1 MFLLPPSRSCAAL
14 LIAVAF
20 GCAAQ
25 HRTEPAPRVSPASAA
40 EAAPEPFDPG
50 GIGSLETRS
59 NTGDTSLLR
68 LTSVQVKAQQ
78 RGDMAE
84 LESTHTF
91 QNDSDQVL
99 EGTFRFP
106 LPDGALLTGLAM
118 IIDGKQME
126 GELVEREKARKVYE
140 EIVDGMQDPALLE
153 WEHGSVFKMRVF
165 PIEAHQHKVVTI
177 RYLAPLRRS
186 GDKLELVQAVRGPS
200 GSEPVAA
207 LSIDWQGRRV
217 FDEKQVAADRLL
229 SFPAKPASAVLR
241 EQRPDGAYSVV
252 RVSPDWSRIPVNSKA
267 APKTW
272 FVVVDTS
279 RSALEEQPRQLEAL
293 GVALAALPKGAR
305 FQVISSDL
313 DAKPAAQGLALVTP
327 EAIAQA
333 IDFAKSV
340 TPDGASDLGRV
351 FEVVAE
357 LAKAEPDSALL
368 YLGDCEPTWGLTQ
381 SKDLLEL
388 QRRKLP
394 TTPFFPM
401 MFGASVNDDLA
412 AELAQQSGGRRA
424 RVRRREDL
432 EAFTK
437 TLATSVPLLD
447 GIEIKAPQG
456 SEVLS
461 SGPLAIE
468 KGRELLL
475 LVKAPAGRDP
485 LAGLTVK
492 AKVGGKDLD
501 LLPRST
507 PEDTA
512 GVARRFGAAFVRK
525 LEKSGS
531 PNPDIVSASLNYGV
545 MSKLTSF
552 LVLESEEAYARFAI
566 ARKNAQAAE
575 APRVTGANLENTDGT
590 EISADR
596 IQPGDPEIYV
606 DASRDALSVKVEFP
620 FGETKTASYDPEA
633 RGGQGAWMV
642 RFLVARETPEGD
654 YDALAHIQH
663 QDGSIETKKVR
674 YTVDN
679 TAPELEIKL
688 EASHRQP
695 GVMVLTVTEPDTGPL
710 SDLKRVEVRTPAGTV
725 YQLTAIRWGTFRAFI
740 PRRELSGGTLRVVG
754 FDQALNHS
762 VKELVLR

>member
-1 MFLLPPSRSCAAL
+1 MFPLAPARSSMAL

-25 HRTEPAPRVSPASAA
+25 QRSEPAPRVSAASVA
-40 EAAPEPFDPG
+40 EAAPEPFEPG
-50 GIGSLETRS
+50 GVGSLETRG
-59 NTGDTSLLR
+59 NVGDSSQLR
-68 LTSVQVKAQQ
+68 LGSVSVKALQ

-84 LESTHTF
+84 LEVTHTF
-91 QNDSDQVL
+91 QNDSDSVL

-106 LPDGALLTGLAM
+106 LPDAALLTGLSM
-118 IIDGKQME
+118 MIDGKPME

-165 PIEAHQHKVVTI
+165 PIEARHDKVVTI
-177 RYLAPLRRS
+177 RYLSPLRRT
-186 GDKLELVQAVRGPS
+186 GDKLELVQAVRSSS
-200 GSEPVAA
+200 GEALPA
-207 LSIDWQGRRV
+207 LSIDWQGKRV
-217 FDEKQVAADRLL
+217 FDEQHVAADRVL

-241 EQRPDGAYSVV
+241 EQRPDGAYAVV
-252 RVSPDWSRIPVNSKA
+252 RVSPDWSRVPVIDKPVA
-267 APKTW
+267 KTW

-293 GVALAALPKGAR
+293 GVALGALPKGAH
-305 FQVISSDL
+305 FQVVSSDL
-313 DAKPAAQGLALVTP
+313 DARPASQGLVPVTP
-327 EAIAQA
+327 ETIVQA
-333 IDFAKSV
+333 VAFAKSF
-340 TPDGASDLGRV
+340 TPDGASDLGRALELV
-351 FEVVAE
+351 SE
-357 LAKAEPDSALL
+357 LAKSEPDSALL

-381 SKDLLEL
+381 AKDLLAL
-388 QRRKLP
+388 QKRQLP
-394 TTPFFPM
+394 TTPFFSM

-412 AELAQQSGGRRA
+412 AELAQHSGGRRA
-424 RVRRREDL
+424 RVKRREDL

-437 TLATSVPLLD
+437 TLASSVPLLD
-447 GIEIKAPQG
+447 HIEIQTAPG
-456 SEVLS
+456 SEVLTN
-461 SGPLAIE
+461 GPLSIE

-492 AKVGGKDLD
+492 AKVGGQELD
-501 LLPRST
+501 LLPRSA
-507 PEDTA
+507 PQDTT

-525 LEKSGS
+525 LEKSAS
-531 PNPDIVSASLNYGV
+531 PNPEIVSASLNYGV

-566 ARKNAQAAE
+566 ARKSAQAAD

-606 DASRDALSVKVEFP
+606 DAARDALSVKVEFP
-620 FGETKTASYDPEA
+620 FGQTKTASYDPEA

-642 RFLVARETPEGD
+642 RFLVARDTAEGD

-663 QDGSIETKKVR
+663 RDGRIETKKVR

-679 TAPELEIKL
+679 TAPELDIKL
-688 EASHRQP
+688 EPSSRQP
-695 GVMVLTVTEPDTGPL
+695 GLMLLTVTQPGSGPL
-710 SDLKRVEVRTPAGTV
+710 SDLKRVEIRTPAGTV

-740 PRRELSGGTLRVVG
+740 PSRELSGGTLRVVG
-754 FDQALNHS
+754 FDQALNHG
-762 VKELVLR
+762 VKELPLP

>member
-1 MFLLPPSRSCAAL
+1 MFPLAPSRSVLAL
-14 LIAVAF
+14 VIAVAF

-25 HRTEPAPRVSPASAA
+25 KRSEPAPRVSPPSVA
-40 EAAPEPFDPG
+40 EAAAEPFEPG
-50 GIGSLETRS
+50 GTGNLETRD
-59 NTGDTSLLR
+59 NAGDSSQLR
-68 LTSVQVKAQQ
+68 LGSVHVKALQ

-84 LESTHTF
+84 LEVTHTF
-91 QNDSDQVL
+91 QNDSDSVL

-106 LPDGALLTGLAM
+106 LPDAALLTGLSM
-118 IIDGKQME
+118 MIDGRPME

-165 PIEAHQHKVVTI
+165 PIEARRDKVVTI
-177 RYLAPLRRS
+177 RYLAPLRRT
-186 GDKLELVQAVRGPS
+186 GDKLELVQAVRSSS
-200 GSEPVAA
+200 GEALPA
-207 LSIDWQGRRV
+207 LSVEWQGKRV
-217 FDEKQVAADRLL
+217 FDEQHVAAGRVL

-241 EQRPDGAYSVV
+241 EQRSDGAYSVV
-252 RVSPDWSRIPVNSKA
+252 RVSPDWSRLPVVDK
-267 APKTW
+267 PLPRTW

-293 GVALAALPKGAR
+293 GVALGALPKGAR
-305 FQVISSDL
+305 FQVITSDL
-313 DAKPAAQGLALVTP
+313 DARPAPQGLVPVTP
-327 EAIAQA
+327 ATIVQA
-333 IDFAKSV
+333 VDFAQSV
-340 TPDGASDLGRV
+340 TPDGASDLGRAL
-351 FEVVAE
+351 EVVSE
-357 LAKAEPDSALL
+357 LAKSEPDSALL

-381 SKDLLEL
+381 AQDLVAL
-388 QRRKLP
+388 QKRRLP
-394 TTPFFPM
+394 TTPIFPM

-412 AELAQQSGGRRA
+412 AELAQHSGGRRA
-424 RVRRREDL
+424 RVKRREDL
-432 EAFTK
+432 EAFSK
-437 TLATSVPLLD
+437 TLASSVPRLD
-447 GIEIKAPQG
+447 RIEIKAAPG
-456 SEVLS
+456 NEVLTN
-461 SGPLAIE
+461 GPLSIE
-468 KGRELLL
+468 KGRDLLL
-475 LVKAPAGRDP
+475 LIKAPAGRDP
-485 LAGLTVK
+485 LAGLTVR
-492 AKVGGKDLD
+492 AKVGGKELD
-501 LLPRST
+501 LLPRSA

-552 LVLESEEAYARFAI
+552 LVLESEEAYARYAI
-566 ARKNAQAAE
+566 ARNSAQAAD
-575 APRVTGANLENTDGT
+575 APRVTGANLESTDGT

-606 DASRDALSVKVEFP
+606 DAARDALSVKVEFP

-633 RGGQGAWMV
+633 RAGQGAWMV
-642 RFLVARETPEGD
+642 RFLVAHDTAQGD

-663 QDGSIETKKVR
+663 RDGSIETKKVR

-679 TAPELEIKL
+679 APPELDIEL
-688 EASHRQP
+688 EPSSRQP
-695 GVMVLTVTEPDTGPL
+695 GLMVLTVTQPGSGRL
-710 SDLKRVEVRTPAGTV
+710 SDLKRVEIRTPPGTV

-762 VKELVLR
+762 VKELRLP